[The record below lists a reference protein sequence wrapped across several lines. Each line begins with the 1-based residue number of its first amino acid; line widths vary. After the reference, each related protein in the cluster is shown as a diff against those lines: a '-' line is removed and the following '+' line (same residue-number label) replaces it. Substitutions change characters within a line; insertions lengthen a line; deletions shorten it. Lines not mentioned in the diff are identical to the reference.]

1 MYFFI
6 LLPNIEMP
14 TFIIDN
20 AIQMKNEL
28 EIQLELAINEKKI
41 DRIRQLNVKIEEYK
55 VFIGN
60 CFAV

>member
-1 MYFFI
+1 
-6 LLPNIEMP
+6 MP